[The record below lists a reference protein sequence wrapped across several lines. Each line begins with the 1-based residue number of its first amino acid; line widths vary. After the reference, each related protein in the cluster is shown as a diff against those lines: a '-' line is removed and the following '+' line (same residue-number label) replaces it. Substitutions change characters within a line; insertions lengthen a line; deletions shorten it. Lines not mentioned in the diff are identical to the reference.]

1 MIYYLII
8 GSVFVSIVLLIIA
21 FASSI
26 VFKGKS
32 KSSISQLSY
41 FTTSAGEKKKAI
53 PTFTERMVLPVF
65 GGITR
70 FIKKISPKGIVK
82 SNRQKLITAGIYG
95 TYGVDIYLAIKFL
108 FPIGFLFLFVILIIF
123 TEISTMLRVLLLIFI
138 PISYFF
144 PDLYIGNR
152 IKNRQLL
159 IKKALPNALDLLSIS
174 VEAGMGF
181 DIALSRVA
189 NNVRGP
195 LGEEFNKMLQD
206 LQLGLSR
213 KEAFQNLNKRTEV
226 TELSSFIVAMTQAE
240 IFGISIGKVLK
251 VQASEMRIKRRQRAE
266 EEGVKAPV
274 KLVFPL
280 ILCIFPALMTVI
292 LGPAVIRV
300 MDVLVGVIGG
310 N

>member
-1 MIYYLII
+1 MMYYLII

-21 FASSI
+21 FGSSI

-41 FTTSAGEKKKAI
+41 YTTSTGEKKKTI
-53 PTFTERMVLPVF
+53 PSFIERMVVPVF
-65 GGITR
+65 GGIASFMKR
-70 FIKKISPKGIVK
+70 VSPKGIVK

-108 FPIGFLFLFVILIIF
+108 FPIGFLFLFIILIIF

-144 PDLYIGNR
+144 PDLYIRSR

-226 TELSSFIVAMTQAE
+226 IELTSFIVAMTQAE

-300 MDVLVGVIGG
+300 MDVLIGVVGGD
-310 N
+310 